1 MADLLGEGGGNIDPS
16 PLDGVWV
23 ISGKMSGRDAPTTTA
38 PAITSLVMFIVSIS
52 LLFCALPVAW
62 CHYSN
67 CWPCRRLRQRRNPDV
82 DATTELSHQPNAHRG
97 PAGSRRLVSGSTYAA
112 TIGKTDSLGLSADT
126 HAALILDSRAL
137 LVEEELSSSTASAVV
152 KNTTRSSV
160 TSTTAATSSM
170 SSSSPSSSLS
180 SSSRSPASITIN
192 GAPKGPARKP
202 TAPPLRTRIASSPA
216 VPSSLQWSWSSR
228 SRTEPVD
235 GIELDV
241 TLPQSFAR
249 PRDVVTLARQSTF
262 VELQRLP
269 NSSSTLSQV
278 LVAQL
283 LARAAKPV
291 VKANG
296 GPASNTTPVDGQ
308 SLTVG
313 LDLPVGLV
321 TTATLAMDPLWVGYL
336 DFQVHYS
343 QTMGEDAISSVH
355 GGTFRAQAVQVRCF
369 WRGFSRV
376 PSASSTGQGALSL
389 FNVIARPRPD
399 PAQETA
405 QMWSDEEV
413 ARLWQNE
420 VQIMHELQ
428 GHGNILR
435 LVGISQ
441 VAATPTDTVSF
452 TLYECAKPLIELVFN
467 LTIDWFDDDSLDIV
481 SDVASAL
488 AFAQSR
494 GYGHGSLTL
503 LDIWTVPTLQPLG
516 RPRAVVSAPSSGAA
530 LSSTAPN
537 AHFVTKVAGFGLHP
551 EQVAKRIATTVDT
564 MRRHVYARY
573 ADPDLIKTATALANQ
588 DVQAAAGS
596 DGGSDL
602 SARATPVLSPAAPP
616 AEAEPSTDAAERRS
630 EGLTKAAHAAAVY
643 ALGALL
649 YECVERRPVFD
660 HIAADNVQ
668 AALGRP
674 IRPIVDL
681 QRSLANSAVRSADI
695 GLKRKLRVKLLELM
709 SRCWSAEVTRRP
721 SIDGVVVELQGMQEM
736 VKQTVMRG

>member
-1 MADLLGEGGGNIDPS
+1 
-16 PLDGVWV
+16 
-23 ISGKMSGRDAPTTTA
+23 
-38 PAITSLVMFIVSIS
+38 
-52 LLFCALPVAW
+52 
-62 CHYSN
+62 
-67 CWPCRRLRQRRNPDV
+67 
-82 DATTELSHQPNAHRG
+82 
-97 PAGSRRLVSGSTYAA
+97 
-112 TIGKTDSLGLSADT
+112 
-126 HAALILDSRAL
+126 
-137 LVEEELSSSTASAVV
+137 
-152 KNTTRSSV
+152 
-160 TSTTAATSSM
+160 M
-170 SSSSPSSSLS
+170 SSSSPSSSAS
-180 SSSRSPASITIN
+180 SSSRSPASMTIS
-192 GAPKGPARKP
+192 GASKGPARKP
-202 TAPPLRTRIASSPA
+202 TAPPLRTRTAPSLA
-216 VPSSLQWSWSSR
+216 VPSSLHRSWSSR

-241 TLPQSFAR
+241 TLPQSYSR

-278 LVAQL
+278 SAAQL
-283 LARAAKPV
+283 LARAVKPV

-296 GPASNTTPVDGQ
+296 RPARNTTPVDGRSQ
-308 SLTVG
+308 TFG
-313 LDLPVGLV
+313 LDLPRGLD
-321 TTATLAMDPLWVGYL
+321 TTAPLAVDPLWVGHL

-343 QTMGEDAISSVH
+343 QTMGEDAFSSVH

-369 WRGFSRV
+369 SRGFSRV
-376 PSASSTGQGALSL
+376 PSSASSTGQGALSL
-389 FNVIARPRPD
+389 FNVVARPRAE
-399 PAQETA
+399 PAHETA
-405 QMWSDEEV
+405 QMWSDDEV

-420 VQIMHELQ
+420 VQIMRELQ

-441 VAATPTDTVSF
+441 VAATPTGTVSY

-494 GYGHGSLTL
+494 GYDHGSLTL
-503 LDIWTVPTLQPLG
+503 LDIWTVPTLQPSG
-516 RPRAVVSAPSSGAA
+516 VRPRAIVSAPRSGGAM
-530 LSSTAPN
+530 SSTAPN

-573 ADPDLIKTATALANQ
+573 ADPDLIKTVAALADQ
-588 DVQAAAGS
+588 GVQASTGP
-596 DGGSDL
+596 DGGTDL
-602 SARATPVLSPAAPP
+602 SARATPALSPTVPAA
-616 AEAEPSTDAAERRS
+616 ETGPSTDAVECRS
-630 EGLTKAAHAAAVY
+630 ARLTKAACAAAVY
-643 ALGALL
+643 ALGVLL

-695 GLKRKLRVKLLELM
+695 GLKRKLRVKLIELM
-709 SRCWSAEVTRRP
+709 SRCWSAEVARRP
-721 SIDGVVVELQGMQEM
+721 SIDGVVVELWGMQEM
-736 VKQTVMRG
+736 VKQTTMRIG

>member
-1 MADLLGEGGGNIDPS
+1 
-16 PLDGVWV
+16 
-23 ISGKMSGRDAPTTTA
+23 
-38 PAITSLVMFIVSIS
+38 
-52 LLFCALPVAW
+52 
-62 CHYSN
+62 
-67 CWPCRRLRQRRNPDV
+67 
-82 DATTELSHQPNAHRG
+82 
-97 PAGSRRLVSGSTYAA
+97 
-112 TIGKTDSLGLSADT
+112 
-126 HAALILDSRAL
+126 
-137 LVEEELSSSTASAVV
+137 
-152 KNTTRSSV
+152 
-160 TSTTAATSSM
+160 M

-202 TAPPLRTRIASSPA
+202 TAPTLRTRIASSPA
-216 VPSSLQWSWSSR
+216 APSSLHWSWSSR
-228 SRTEPVD
+228 SHTELVD
-235 GIELDV
+235 GSELDV

-269 NSSSTLSQV
+269 NSSLTLSQV
-278 LVAQL
+278 LAAQL

-291 VKANG
+291 VKTNG
-296 GPASNTTPVDGQ
+296 GPACNTTPVDGQ
-308 SLTVG
+308 FLTV
-313 LDLPVGLV
+313 DLPVGLV
-321 TTATLAMDPLWVGYL
+321 TTATLAQDPLWVGYL

-376 PSASSTGQGALSL
+376 PSGSSTGQGALSL
-389 FNVIARPRPD
+389 FNVVARLRPD

-420 VQIMHELQ
+420 VQIMRELQ
-428 GHGNILR
+428 GHGKILR

-441 VAATPTDTVSF
+441 VAATPTDTVSY

-467 LTIDWFDDDSLDIV
+467 LSIDWFDDDSLDIV

-494 GYGHGSLTL
+494 GYDHGSLTL

-530 LSSTAPN
+530 MSSTAPN

-564 MRRHVYARY
+564 MRQHVYARY
-573 ADPDLIKTATALANQ
+573 ADPDLIKTATTLANQ
-588 DVQAAAGS
+588 DAQAAAGP

-602 SARATPVLSPAAPP
+602 SVRATPALSPAVPS
-616 AEAEPSTDAAERRS
+616 AETGPSTDAVERRS
-630 EGLTKAAHAAAVY
+630 ERLTKAAHAAAVY
-643 ALGALL
+643 ALGVLL